1 MWAKSVIPFSQ
12 FLWFW
17 DYSLLFFSL
26 VFISQVLRL
35 TLYEVILGIAI
46 RKEGVTTD
54 VHAVRTYFVLTKNT
68 WIIIHGIRRSQIGN
82 DTLLSC
88 SSNVTLLLF
97 SRSPTCLQTSHR
109 AWYLDVVTKISPGG
123 FRIRSKS
130 SIIVYTMWSWIR
142 LDAVN

>member
-46 RKEGVTTD
+46 RKEGRCHHWCACYTYILCTD
-54 VHAVRTYFVLTKNT
+54 KEYLNYNTRHQTKSNRQRHTIVLFFERNLALVLQISHMFADFSSCLVSWRRHQNLTR
-68 WIIIHGIRRSQIGN
+68 WISDQVEKLHY
-82 DTLLSC
+82 C
-88 SSNVTLLLF
+88 VYNVVM
-97 SRSPTCLQTSHR
+97 
-109 AWYLDVVTKISPGG
+109 D
-123 FRIRSKS
+123 
-130 SIIVYTMWSWIR
+130 
-142 LDAVN
+142 